1 VSGARSI
8 APRVVKAA
16 ETRGAMLRAP
26 ANQATTVFCGAV
38 GAPAVWIGFK
48 SPDHFAVRRHEGRAP
63 LAGGREKIKI

>member
-26 ANQATTVFCGAV
+26 ANQATTLLR
-38 GAPAVWIGFK
+38 IL
-48 SPDHFAVRRHEGRAP
+48 
-63 LAGGREKIKI
+63 LAKGE